1 MSHLVDSF
9 TRAWRTEAAT
19 RGAELLPSAL
29 ARACAHAL
37 RYDGAGLCLMS
48 GPEARVPLGAS
59 DEVAAVAERLQYTV
73 GEGPC
78 FSAVRTGR
86 AVLVT
91 EEEWVRQWPVLA
103 ELHFARTPFR
113 GGLSLPLRV
122 GSARIG
128 VLDLYLQRSRPLR
141 GGDVMDAQ
149 RIAAAVT
156 TVLLGTLQEHRE
168 RPGHSEADHR
178 APWRGGLG
186 HPRGREGSTVHDG
199 AFDDV
204 LGDDVGDDDRT
215 DGADLVGSATSAAW
229 LDSAAAR
236 RRRQVWIAT
245 GRAGLVLDLPSEHAL
260 ALLRAHA
267 YATGQSLDVLAEG
280 VVTGRF
286 DVGAL
291 SLDQPR

>member
-128 VLDLYLQRSRPLR
+128 VLDLYLQRSRFL
-141 GGDVMDAQ
+141 GGDDPA
-149 RIAAAVT
+149 
-156 TVLLGTLQEHRE
+156 
-168 RPGHSEADHR
+168 
-178 APWRGGLG
+178 GG
-186 HPRGREGSTVHDG
+186 
-199 AFDDV
+199 
-204 LGDDVGDDDRT
+204 GDPVDN
-215 DGADLVGSATSAAW
+215 ATSGAW
-229 LDSAAAR
+229 LNTDAAR
-236 RRRQVWIAT
+236 RSRQVWIAT

-267 YATGQSLDVLAEG
+267 YATGQTLDALAEG